1 MPDPEIPPLQPGD
14 VWRDQRYQLK
24 REAPRILGALLLV
37 GVIAAIGPADAI
49 RWALHAGG

>member
-1 MPDPEIPPLQPGD
+1 MTTPDPEIPPLRPGD
-14 VWRDQRYQLK
+14 FGRYQLR

-37 GVIAAIGPADAI
+37 AVIAAIGPADAI